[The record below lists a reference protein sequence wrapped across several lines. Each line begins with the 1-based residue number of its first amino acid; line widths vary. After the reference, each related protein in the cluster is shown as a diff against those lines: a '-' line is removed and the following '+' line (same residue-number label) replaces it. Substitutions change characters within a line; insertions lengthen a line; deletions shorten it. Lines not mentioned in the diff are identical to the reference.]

1 MEGISLAEAQK
12 EVVELER
19 ERNPFQFA
27 ILIGLNRMGKPIYS
41 GTVPEAEKIRRRKAN
56 KVARASRKK
65 NR

>member
-27 ILIGLNRMGKPIYS
+27 ILIGLNRMGKHIYS

>member
-27 ILIGLNRMGKPIYS
+27 ILIGLNRTGKHIYS